1 MVTIKKKRFIFTL
14 TETWFGYKFK
24 WSNLFLPSCYLGL
37 RKQIFYNGVKTT
49 TETAMLPLNLSMD
62 ELYNNFS
69 SSHKRY
75 IKKAQA
81 EGVQCYFNRDRSQ
94 FIEFYNKFAK
104 RKGLY
109 TLNTNKLK
117 DFSGLEWIYFYASL
131 NGQQLVAHSYIEDK
145 EKGIVRL
152 MESASLRLDDRYDAG
167 QIARANKLL
176 HCITIKYFKECG
188 CLEYDFGGWQN
199 QQGLLEFKQS
209 FGAAPLKVFNYYTLP
224 YYFNRQLKKIA
235 ATIKRK

>member
-24 WSNLFLPSCYLGL
+24 WSDLLLPSCYLGL
-37 RKQIFYNGVKTT
+37 RQQISYAGLKTT
-49 TETAMLPLNLSMD
+49 TETAMLPLNFSMD

-81 EGVQCYFNRDRSQ
+81 EGVQCYSNRDRPP
-94 FIEFYNKFAK
+94 FIAFYNEFAK

-109 TLNTNKLK
+109 TLNT
-117 DFSGLEWIYFYASL
+117 DRPGEFSGQEWVYFYASL
-131 NGQQLVAHSYIEDK
+131 NGLQLVGHSYIEDK
-145 EKGIVRL
+145 ETGIVRL
-152 MESASLRLDDRYDAG
+152 MESASLRLDDKYDAA

-176 HCITIKYFKECG
+176 HYVTIKHFKECG
-188 CLEYDFGGWQN
+188 CLEYDFGGWDN

-209 FGAAPLKVFNYYTLP
+209 FGAAPLKVFNYYSLP
-224 YYFNRQLKKIA
+224 YYFNRELKKIA
-235 ATIKRK
+235 AIIKRK